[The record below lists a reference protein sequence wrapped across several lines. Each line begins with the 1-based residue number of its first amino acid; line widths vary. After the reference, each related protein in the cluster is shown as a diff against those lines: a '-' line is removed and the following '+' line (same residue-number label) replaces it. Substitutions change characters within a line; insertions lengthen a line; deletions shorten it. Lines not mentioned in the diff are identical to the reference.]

1 MSPKKAKM
9 ARLIAADEWRLM
21 RRNRVAMLGLIML
34 LALSVIAALT
44 SIAQRDNSDAIRAR
58 FQAQADLAFDGA
70 PARHPHRMVHYGH
83 FVFRP
88 LPALAAF
95 DPGVDA
101 FTGNTIYLEGHRQNS
116 ANFGDVRQSSLL
128 VRFGQL
134 SPAFV
139 LQALAPLMLIFI
151 GFGIVARERERGT
164 VRQLFA
170 HGVTARRLLVGKT
183 LGLGSIAAVM
193 LAPGALALGWLVA
206 AEGAPLLPSLML
218 LSGYAAY
225 LAIWVLLIIIASSLV
240 AHARTALMALI
251 GIWAFTVILLP
262 RIAPDV
268 ALASNPAL
276 TRLET
281 DIAIQE
287 DLRRMGDSHNP
298 DDPFFTAFKERTLKQ
313 YGVEKVEDL
322 PVNYGGLLAVEGEA
336 LTSKLFDD
344 YANKQFAAQ
353 KAQSGL
359 KDTVGLIS
367 PTIAL
372 RRLSMSS
379 SGTDL
384 EGHRLFLAQAEAY
397 RFAIIQQ
404 LNQLQATEI
413 TYADDRNRNKDPE
426 AGKRVRI
433 DPKNWKSVPD
443 FRYQAASIP
452 DQLRTALPG
461 LLILSGWLLALGFGL
476 RLATGRLRAAA

>member
-1 MSPKKAKM
+1 
-9 ARLIAADEWRLM
+9 
-21 RRNRVAMLGLIML
+21 
-34 LALSVIAALT
+34 
-44 SIAQRDNSDAIRAR
+44 
-58 FQAQADLAFDGA
+58 
-70 PARHPHRMVHYGH
+70 MVHYGH

-134 SPAFV
+134 TPAFV

-164 VRQLFA
+164 IRQLFA
-170 HGVTARRLLVGKT
+170 HGVTAQRLLLGKA
-183 LGLGSIAAVM
+183 LGLGGVAALM

-206 AEGAPLLPSLML
+206 AEGAPIAPTLTL
-218 LSGYAAY
+218 LSGYTAY
-225 LAIWVLLIIIASSLV
+225 LAIWVLLITIASSLA

-251 GIWAFTVILLP
+251 GIWACFAILLP

-268 ALASNPAL
+268 ALASTPTL

-298 DDPFFTAFKERTLKQ
+298 DDHFFAAFKVRTLKH

-322 PVNYGGLLAVEGEA
+322 PVNYGGLLAVEGEK
-336 LTSKLFDD
+336 LTSTLFDG
-344 YANKQFAAQ
+344 YANRQFAAQ
-353 KAQSGL
+353 KAQSQL
-359 KDTVGLIS
+359 TDAVGLIS
-367 PTIAL
+367 PAIAL
-372 RRLSMSS
+372 RRVSMSA

-384 EGHRLFLAQAEAY
+384 EGHRRFLTQAEAY
-397 RFAIIQQ
+397 RFAIVQQ
-404 LNQLQATEI
+404 LNQLQATKV
-413 TYADDRNRNKDPE
+413 TYSDDRNRNSDPE
-426 AGKRVRI
+426 AGRRVRI
-433 DPKNWKSVPD
+433 DPENWKAIPD
-443 FRYQAASIP
+443 FRFQPASIP
-452 DQLRTALPG
+452 DQVHTALPG
-461 LLILSGWLLALGFGL
+461 LLILLGWLVALGFGF
-476 RLATGRLRAAA
+476 RLATRRLGAAA

>member
-1 MSPKKAKM
+1 MSA
-9 ARLIAADEWRLM
+9 ARLIAKDEWRLL

-44 SIAQRDNSDAIRAR
+44 SIAQRDASDAIRAR
-58 FQAQADLAFDGA
+58 FQQQADAAFDGA

-88 LPALAAF
+88 LPVLAAF

-134 SPAFV
+134 TPAFV

-151 GFGIVARERERGT
+151 GFGAVARERERGT
-164 VRQLFA
+164 IRQLFA
-170 HGVTARRLLVGKT
+170 HGVSGRSLVLGKV
-183 LGLGSIAAVM
+183 LGLGRAAALM
-193 LAPGALALGWLVA
+193 LAPAALALGWLMM
-206 AEGAPLLPSLML
+206 AESAPLAPGLFL
-218 LSGYAAY
+218 LGGYAVY
-225 LAIWVLLIIIASSLV
+225 LGIWVLLIVIMSALS

-262 RIAPDV
+262 RVAPDLAV
-268 ALASNPAL
+268 AANPAL

-281 DIAIQE
+281 DIAVQK
-287 DLRRMGDSHNP
+287 DLRSMGDSHNA
-298 DDPFFTAFKERTLKQ
+298 DDPYFNAFKARTLQQ

-322 PVNYGGLLAVEGEA
+322 PVNYRGLLAMEGEK

-344 YANKQFAAQ
+344 YAARQFAAHR
-353 KAQSGL
+353 AQSWQTDL
-359 KDTVGLIS
+359 AGLIS
-367 PTIAL
+367 PAIAL
-372 RRLSMSS
+372 RRLSMAA

-384 EGHRLFLAQAEAY
+384 EGHRRFLTQAEAY
-397 RFAIIQQ
+397 RFSIVQQ
-404 LNQLQATEI
+404 LNALQAKAI
-413 TYADDRNRNKDPE
+413 TYVDDGNRNKDPE
-426 AGKRVRI
+426 AARRVRI
-433 DPKNWKSVPD
+433 DPKNWQEVPD
-443 FRYQAASIP
+443 FVYHPASTVEKLKAAM
-452 DQLRTALPG
+452 PG
-461 LLILSGWLLALGFGL
+461 LVILCGWLVALGLGL
-476 RLATGRLRAAA
+476 RVAIRRLGDAA